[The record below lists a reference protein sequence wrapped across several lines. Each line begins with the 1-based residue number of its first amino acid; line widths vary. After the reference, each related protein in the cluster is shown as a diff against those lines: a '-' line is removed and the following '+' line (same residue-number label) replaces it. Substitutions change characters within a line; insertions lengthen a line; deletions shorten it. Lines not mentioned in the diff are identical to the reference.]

1 MRTKALI
8 AGVAALLLA
17 TGAAYADKKPLTP
30 KQAREYRLL
39 ISAGI
44 TKKDAER
51 VVRDPGVKK
60 GEWGWTCSDDKEAV
74 RVKGGGVKYKNNVVC
89 E

>member
-8 AGVAALLLA
+8 AGIAALLLT
-17 TGAAYADKKPLTP
+17 TGAAHADKKPLTP
-30 KQAREYRLL
+30 KQAREYKALV
-39 ISAGI
+39 SAGI
-44 TKKDAER
+44 PKKDAKR

-60 GEWGWTCSDDKEAV
+60 DEWGWVCDGKEAV
-74 RVKGGGVKYKNNVVC
+74 CVRGEGTKYKKNVVC